1 MVDYSKLAGM
11 GTTINKTE
19 DVTNDASDPFAERV
33 GLQQNTRQN
42 KFSQEILAYP
52 LNSGI
57 NGGISPAGHHIQF
70 SILEQDIGSISFGEV
85 PKTTSENVVTFSS
98 LFDTP
103 RSDINNEFVVSDDG
117 SVFSLVPLAQAKQ
130 EAIST
135 QGYGQTAS
143 FMLGKKGSAAVRR
156 VQRQSVNIKNQTFK
170 RAPTTRLPAIIK
182 LFMPPTVEV
191 SYDPSYT
198 DSEVGLTANQA
209 NRIAN
214 IFQEDG
220 LTKGEKFKTAV
231 TDVLKDQNLISQ
243 INLAA
248 IDTIAPGFKAI
259 LFARS
264 GKILNNRLELIFS
277 GLNKRSFN
285 YTFKF
290 LPKSYQE
297 AKAVHNI
304 VRRFKFHMLP
314 EIQGDVTTSRTF
326 VTPDVFD
333 IKYMI
338 SDGKENEYINKIST
352 CVLENMNVKYGGDR
366 YQTFDPSMAEAGS
379 PEGMKAPPV
388 QTELTLQ
395 FKELELVTQNN
406 VLARGF

>member
-70 SILEQDIGSISFGEV
+70 SILEQDVGSISFGEV
-85 PKTTSENVVTFSS
+85 PKVTSENVVTFSS

-117 SVFSLVPLAQAKQ
+117 SVFSLVPLAQSKH
-130 EAIST
+130 EALST

-156 VQRQSVNIKNQTFK
+156 LQKQTVNIKNQTFK

-209 NRIAN
+209 NRIAD

-220 LTKGEKFKTAV
+220 TTKGKKFKKAV
-231 TDVLKDQNLISQ
+231 KDVFQDQNLISQ

-264 GKILNNRLELIFS
+264 GKIINNRLELIFS

-366 YQTFDPSMAEAGS
+366 YQTFDPSMAEAGA

>member
-70 SILEQDIGSISFGEV
+70 SILEQDVGSISFGEV

-117 SVFSLVPLAQAKQ
+117 SVFSLVPLAQSKH
-130 EAIST
+130 EALSVE
-135 QGYGQTAS
+135 GYGQTAS
-143 FMLGKKGSAAVRR
+143 HMLGKKGSAAVRR
-156 VQRQSVNIKNQTFK
+156 LQKQTVNIKNQTFK

-209 NRIAN
+209 NRIAD

-220 LTKGEKFKTAV
+220 TTKGKKFKKAV
-231 TDVLKDQNLISQ
+231 KDVFQDQNLISQ

-264 GKILNNRLELIFS
+264 GKIINNRLELIFS

-366 YQTFDPSMAEAGS
+366 YQTFDPSMAEAGA

-388 QTELTLQ
+388 QTEMTLQ
-395 FKELELVTQNN
+395 FRELEIVTQNN

>member
-70 SILEQDIGSISFGEV
+70 SILEQDVGSISFGEV
-85 PKTTSENVVTFSS
+85 PKVTSENVVTFSS

-130 EAIST
+130 DLLSIE
-135 QGYGQTAS
+135 GYGQTGS
-143 FMLGKKGSAAVRR
+143 HMLGKKGSAAVRR
-156 VQRQSVNIKNQTFK
+156 VQKQSVNIKNQTFK

-220 LTKGEKFKTAV
+220 TTKGEKFKKAV
-231 TDVLKDQNLISQ
+231 TDVFKDQNLISQ

-248 IDTIAPGFKAI
+248 IDTIATGFKAI

-264 GKILNNRLELIFS
+264 GKIINNRLELIFS
-277 GLNKRSFN
+277 GLNKRSFS

-366 YQTFDPSMAEAGS
+366 YQTFDPSMAEAGA

>member
-19 DVTNDASDPFAERV
+19 DVTNNANDPFAERV

-70 SILEQDIGSISFGEV
+70 SILEQDVGSISFGEV
-85 PKTTSENVVTFSS
+85 PKVTSENVVTFSS

-117 SVFSLVPLAQAKQ
+117 SVFSLVPLGQAKQ
-130 EAIST
+130 DLLSIE
-135 QGYGQTAS
+135 GYGQTGS
-143 FMLGKKGSAAVRR
+143 HMLGKKGSAAVRR
-156 VQRQSVNIKNQTFK
+156 VQRQTVNIKNQTFK

-220 LTKGEKFKTAV
+220 TTKGEKFKKAV
-231 TDVLKDQNLISQ
+231 TDVFKDQNLISQ

-264 GKILNNRLELIFS
+264 GKIINNRLELIFS

-366 YQTFDPSMAEAGS
+366 YQTFDPSMAEAGA

>member
-19 DVTNDASDPFAERV
+19 DVTNDASDPFSERV

-70 SILEQDIGSISFGEV
+70 SILEQDVGSISFGEV
-85 PKTTSENVVTFSS
+85 PKVTSENVVTFSS

-130 EAIST
+130 DLLSIE
-135 QGYGQTAS
+135 GYGQTGS
-143 FMLGKKGSAAVRR
+143 HMLGKKGSAAVRR
-156 VQRQSVNIKNQTFK
+156 VQRQTVNIKNQTFK

-220 LTKGEKFKTAV
+220 TTKGEKFKKAV
-231 TDVLKDQNLISQ
+231 KDVFQDQNLISQ

-264 GKILNNRLELIFS
+264 GKIINNRLELIFS

-366 YQTFDPSMAEAGS
+366 YQTFDPSMAEAGA